1 MSDRAKMELFVGIK
15 VTAALE
21 RHLDELNSSYAY
33 LVAGKDEQSLRRITI
48 NDAEILGRS
57 VEQATTVGSL
67 SDIVKNLKSILSKF
81 VPQYPLKDSEIR
93 IYARGPKESF

>member
-1 MSDRAKMELFVGIK
+1 MSDRTKMELFVGIK

-33 LVAGKDEQSLRRITI
+33 LVGGKDEQSLRRITI
-48 NDAEILGRS
+48 NDDEILGRS
-57 VEQATTVGSL
+57 VEHGTPVGSL

-93 IYARGPKESF
+93 IYSRGPKESF